1 MDLVQGKLSVTSG
14 LTGNANAFPML
25 KHWKRL
31 SLVERG
37 TRSFLRGGR
46 TLVALV
52 RCRARVPV
60 PGDSS

>member
-1 MDLVQGKLSVTSG
+1 MDYDEGKLSVTNG
-14 LTGNANAFPML
+14 LIGNANVFPMQ
-25 KHWKRL
+25 RL
-31 SLVERG
+31 SLVARG
-37 TRSFLRGGR
+37 TRSCFRGGR

>member
-1 MDLVQGKLSVTSG
+1 MYMDLVQGKLSVSFG
-14 LTGNANAFPML
+14 F
-25 KHWKRL
+25 
-31 SLVERG
+31 G
-37 TRSFLRGGR
+37 TRSCLRGGR